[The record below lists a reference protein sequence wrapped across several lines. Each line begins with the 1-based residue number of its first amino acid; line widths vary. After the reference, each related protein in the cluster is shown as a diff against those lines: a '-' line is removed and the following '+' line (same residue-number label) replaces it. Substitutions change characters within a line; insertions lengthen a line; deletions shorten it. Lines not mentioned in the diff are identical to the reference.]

1 MTIRLR
7 PYQEQFIAGLRASL
21 AQHKSV
27 LGVAPTGSGKTVCFS
42 YIASRARERGKRIG
56 IFAHRAEL
64 LDQISRTLKQFN
76 VPHGMITAGMSV
88 DRRHSVFV
96 CSAQTYARRGV
107 QVPPFDLGIID
118 EAHHCTSGSTWG
130 KCMERSP
137 GARWI
142 GVTATPERLDGR
154 GLGETFEDMVLGPI
168 TADLIA
174 EGNLCKYRLFS
185 PSHID
190 LSAVRT
196 LAGDFKKDESEAVVD
211 KPAITG
217 DVVKHYRKH
226 LNGKPTVVFCISVAH
241 AQHVAEEFR
250 AQGFSAASVDGKM
263 DKGSRAA
270 VIEDFSQGRLS
281 ILTSADLISE
291 GFDVPGIH
299 GAILLRPTK
308 SLALYIQQVG
318 RALRTCEGKEVAIIL
333 DHVGNCERH
342 GLPDDPREWS
352 LEGRSKAK
360 ASAPSETTRECETCF
375 CRFSLFL
382 RQCPECGFVVETK
395 AREIEQRDGELKEV
409 DLEAA
414 RAARKPKS
422 EFAVAQARARSKDAL
437 VDLFLRKYADDGL
450 TIDDEVRG
458 RASRR
463 ADHVLNAR
471 RSGYGQGNNARRAS

>member
-1 MTIRLR
+1 MIHLR
-7 PYQEQFIAGLRASL
+7 PYQQYFIDGLRESL
-21 AQHKSV
+21 ARNRAV

-64 LDQISRTLKQFN
+64 LDQISRTLKQFR
-76 VPHGMITAGMSV
+76 VPHGMITAGVTV
-88 DRRHSVFV
+88 DRRHSVYV

-107 QVPPFDLGIID
+107 QVPPFDLGVID

-130 KCMERSP
+130 KCMDRSP

-154 GLGETFEDMVLGPI
+154 GLGETFDDMVMGPSVSS
-168 TADLIA
+168 LIEA
-174 EGNLCKYRLFS
+174 GNLSPYRLFT

-190 LSAVRT
+190 LSAVHT
-196 LAGDFKKDESEAVVD
+196 LGGDFKRDESEAAVD

-226 LNGKPTVVFCISVAH
+226 LNGAPTVVFCVSVAH
-241 AQHVAEEFR
+241 AQHVADEFR
-250 AQGFSAASVDGKM
+250 AQGFTAASVDGKM
-263 DKGSRAA
+263 SRDERKS
-270 VIEDFSQGRLS
+270 VIDAFAYGRLS

-308 SLALYIQQVG
+308 SLSLYLQQVG
-318 RALRTCEGKEVAIIL
+318 RALRPHDGKQTAIIL

-342 GLPDDPREWS
+342 GLPDEEREWS

-360 ASAPSETTRECETCF
+360 TSAPSETTRECEQCF

-382 RQCPECGFVVETK
+382 RKCPECGFELQLK

-437 VDLFLRKYADDGL
+437 VDLFLRKYEADGL
-450 TIDDEVRG
+450 AINDEVRG

-471 RSGYGQGNNARRAS
+471 RNGYGQGNNARRAP